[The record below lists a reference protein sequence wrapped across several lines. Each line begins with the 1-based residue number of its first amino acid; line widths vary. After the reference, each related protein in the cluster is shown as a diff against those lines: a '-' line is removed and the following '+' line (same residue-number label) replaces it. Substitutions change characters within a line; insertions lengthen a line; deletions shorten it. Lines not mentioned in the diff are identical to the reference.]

1 MSDKGNVLDHSDSS
15 KRSYTRPQ
23 FAFYGTVRDLTR
35 NSGGTVVEGAG
46 SCGGAVMGITMNCTS
61 ERRFKENIH
70 RIGTH
75 PMGIGLYLFEYI
87 SEYRE
92 LWGYGR
98 KLGVMVDE
106 LEKVMPGAI
115 HIHPDGYKQVN
126 YTMLGINHET
136 H

>member
-1 MSDKGNVLDHSDSS
+1 MSDKDNVLDHSDSS

-35 NSGGTVVEGAG
+35 NSGGSNVEVAG
-46 SCGGAVMGITMNCTS
+46 SCNQPKSPVMVCSS

-75 PMGIGLYLFEYI
+75 PLGIGLYLFEYI

-136 H
+136 P